1 MLTALTGIG
10 LSTAAG
16 LNAYIPLLLVGLI
29 ARFTDLL
36 VLGDSWTWLEHPV
49 TLVLL
54 AVLLVVEFL
63 ADKFPAVDSVND
75 VIQTV
80 VRPTSG
86 GIVFGA
92 GASAV
97 ELSEITGAAS
107 GATAGDGV
115 SWGPV
120 IAGVVIALV
129 FHVLKFLGRLAANSV
144 TAGCAAPFV
153 SFFEDVVSFFT
164 SLAAIL
170 LPVLILLV
178 VPVLTAAGVLLVRRS
193 RRLRAERAADGGA
206 AGPGAPA

>member
-49 TLVLL
+49 TLVVLTVLL
-54 AVLLVVEFL
+54 AVEFL

-75 VIQTV
+75 MIQTV
-80 VRPTSG
+80 VRPSSG

-97 ELSEITGAAS
+97 ELSEITGTAS

-120 IAGVVIALV
+120 VAGVVIALV
-129 FHVLKFLGRLAANSV
+129 FHLLKSLGRLAANSV

-153 SFFEDVVSFFT
+153 SFLEDVVSFLT

-178 VPVLTAAGVLLVRRS
+178 VPVLAAVGALLVRRS
-193 RRLRAERAADGGA
+193 RRLRAERAAGGGA
-206 AGPGAPA
+206 VGPGAPA